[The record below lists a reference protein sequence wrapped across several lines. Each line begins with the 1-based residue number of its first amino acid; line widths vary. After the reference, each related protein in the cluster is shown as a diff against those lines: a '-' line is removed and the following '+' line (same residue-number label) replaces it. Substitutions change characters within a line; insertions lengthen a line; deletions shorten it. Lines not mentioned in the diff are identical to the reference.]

1 MTMWLP
7 RLQAGSGPRY
17 LAIAEALAGD
27 VRAGR
32 LVPGARLPTHRELAH
47 RLGVTVGTVSR
58 AYGEAERRGLIAAH
72 VGRGTYVAET
82 GPGSGRGERP
92 GEHALDAIYRPRG
105 DGGGLGDGVGESLD
119 LSLNYPHTP
128 SLTAGL
134 AAGLAGL
141 TRLDETNL
149 AGIGSY
155 QPPSGMPAHRSAAAR
170 WLERLGIAADPE
182 DIVIV
187 PGCQGGLLAAFM
199 ALARA
204 GETVLT
210 EALTWP
216 GMRAATT
223 PLGLRVQPVAMD
235 AEGLRPD
242 ALEAA
247 CRAHRPRLL
256 YTMTSLHNP
265 TCIVMPE
272 PRRREIAAIARAHE
286 LFVIED
292 DVYGFLLDDRPPP
305 LRTFLPELGLYVTS
319 LSKSVAPGLRVGY
332 LWAPAALR
340 SRLAGAVRA
349 NVLMTSPVTAELAS
363 QLILSGA
370 AVEAAERQRTQA
382 RRRQR
387 MATERLAG
395 LAVSTHPASF
405 HLWLRVPPAWR
416 PGELTAR
423 LADRGVA
430 VTPGEAF
437 AGDPSVEEAHGHV
450 RLCLCAI
457 GSDERFARAIDI
469 VAEVARG
476 GSTGALPVV

>member
-7 RLQAGSGPRY
+7 KLQAGAGPRY
-17 LAIAEALAGD
+17 LAIADVLAGD

-32 LVPGARLPTHRELAH
+32 LLPGTRLPTHRDLAY

-58 AYGEAERRGLIAAH
+58 AYAEAERRGLVAAH
-72 VGRGTYVAET
+72 VGRGTYVAERANQADT
-82 GPGSGRGERP
+82 AGGGGGRP
-92 GEHALDAIYRPRG
+92 GEHALDAIYQPRG
-105 DGGGLGDGVGESLD
+105 DDESLD

-141 TRLDETNL
+141 ARLDETNL
-149 AGIGSY
+149 TRIGGY
-155 QPPSGMPAHRSAAAR
+155 QPPNGMLNHRAAAAR
-170 WLERLGIAADPE
+170 WLERLGVAADAE
-182 DIVIV
+182 DIIIV

-199 ALARA
+199 ALAKA

-216 GMRAATT
+216 GLRAAAT

-235 AEGLRPD
+235 AHGLRPD

-272 PRRREIAAIARAHE
+272 ARRREIAAIAKAHE
-286 LFVIED
+286 LFVLED
-292 DVYGFLLDDRPPP
+292 DVYGFLLDDAPSP
-305 LRTFLPELGLYVTS
+305 LRTFLPERGLYVTS

-332 LWAPAALR
+332 LWGPPALR

-363 QLILSGA
+363 QLILSGGA
-370 AVEAAERQRTQA
+370 AEAAERQRTQA
-382 RRRQR
+382 RKRQR
-387 MATERLAG
+387 LAMERLAG
-395 LAVSTHPASF
+395 LTLSTHPASF
-405 HLWLRVPPAWR
+405 HLWLRVPPGWR
-416 PGELTAR
+416 SGELAAR

-437 AGDPSVEEAHGHV
+437 AGDASVEEAHDHV

-457 GSDERFARAIDI
+457 ASDERFASAIDI
-469 VAEVARG
+469 VADVARG